1 MRQKIGL
8 ILGPILFMV
17 ILLAPRPEG
26 LSPEAQRALAIAALM
41 AVWWVTEAAHIAVT
55 ALIPLA
61 LFPLMSVL
69 PMVPTARNYAD
80 PNIYLFMGGFM
91 IAMSMQKWNLHKR
104 LALLVIQAIGSSP
117 RQLMAGFMLATAF
130 LSMWISNTATTVMML
145 PIAMGVI
152 AQIDSTD
159 QRLKHFGL
167 ALMLGIA
174 YAASAGGVATL
185 IGTPPNIIFAGQVQ
199 SLFPEYGEIGFV
211 TWIQFGLPLAL
222 GFLILIWAYLTF
234 VIGKLP
240 NGLTAKAEVIKAEL
254 KQLGAW
260 SWPEKVIMAIFSLT
274 ALAWLTRTD
283 IQIGAFEIV
292 GWSTRFNL
300 QGVHDGTIAMA
311 AALLLFVIPT
321 NLKEKQFL
329 LDWEWARKLPWDVLI
344 LFGGGFALAESVKVT
359 GLADWLGGGF
369 VLMQGMPVI
378 LIVFCVC
385 LGMTFLTEVTSNTA
399 TATMVLPVLAAAST
413 SLNIHPFLL
422 MIPATVSASFA
433 FMLPVA
439 TPPNA
444 IIFGSGKVTIPQM
457 AKAGFALNI
466 IGAVWVTLAV
476 FVLGMPIFDLRGSW

>member
-8 ILGPILFMV
+8 ILGPMLFIA
-17 ILLAPRPEG
+17 ILLVPRPEG
-26 LSPEAQRALAIAALM
+26 LSPEGQRALAIAALM

-69 PMVPTARNYAD
+69 PMVSTAKNYAN

-117 RQLMAGFMLATAF
+117 RQLMAGFMLSTAF
-130 LSMWISNTATTVMML
+130 LSMWISNTATVVMML
-145 PIAMGVI
+145 PIALGVI
-152 AQIDSTD
+152 AQIDSSD
-159 QRLKHFGL
+159 QRLKKFGL
-167 ALMLGIA
+167 VLMLGIA
-174 YAASAGGVATL
+174 YSASAGGVATL

-199 SLFPEYGEIGFV
+199 SLLPEYGEIGFV

-234 VIGKLP
+234 IVGKLP
-240 NGLTAKAEVIKAEL
+240 NGLTAEAEVIKKEL
-254 KQLGAW
+254 RQLGAW
-260 SWPEKVIMAIFSLT
+260 SWAEKMIMVIFSLT

-283 IQIGAFEIV
+283 IQIGTFNLV

-311 AALLLFVIPT
+311 AALLLFVIPA
-321 NLKEKQFL
+321 NLKGKQFL
-329 LDWEWARKLPWDVLI
+329 LDWAWASKLPWDVLI
-344 LFGGGFALAESVKVT
+344 LFGGGFALAESVKAT
-359 GLADWLGGGF
+359 GLAEWLGGGF
-369 VLMQGMPVI
+369 ILMQGMPIV
-378 LIVFCVC
+378 LIVLCIC

-399 TATMVLPVLAAAST
+399 TATMVLPILAAASVT
-413 SLNIHPFLL
+413 LNIPPLLL

-466 IGAVWVTLAV
+466 IGALWITLAV
-476 FVLGMPIFDLRGSW
+476 FVLARPIFNF